1 MAQAQ
6 EFQNEQQ
13 EVTPS
18 TDPAYEAWFKRNVEA
33 GLRDIREGRVV
44 THEQIKADA
53 KARRERLLAA
63 KRES

>member
-1 MAQAQ
+1 MAQVL
-6 EFQNEQQ
+6 ETSKEQQ
-13 EVTPS
+13 EVMAS
-18 TDPAYEAWFKRNVEA
+18 NDPAYEAWFRRNVEA